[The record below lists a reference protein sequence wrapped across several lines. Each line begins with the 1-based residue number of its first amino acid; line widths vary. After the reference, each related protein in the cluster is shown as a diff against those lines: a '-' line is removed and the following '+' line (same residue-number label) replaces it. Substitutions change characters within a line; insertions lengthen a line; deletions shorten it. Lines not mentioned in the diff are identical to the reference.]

1 MDGLEDSSNNHNVS
15 NTDTS
20 QDEVD
25 ASSPSGKYKRFG
37 RHGAGLNGAA
47 GADASAGIHRSP
59 QGTHAAGTHPDY
71 CPFPSAY
78 LVIAR
83 ITLQGQKCDACA
95 IATAFRI

>member
-1 MDGLEDSSNNHNVS
+1 MDGLDDSSGNGHNIS

-37 RHGAGLNGAA
+37 RHGVGLNGAA

-59 QGTHAAGTHPDY
+59 QGTHAGKIHK
-71 CPFPSAY
+71 FS
-78 LVIAR
+78 VR
-83 ITLQGQKCDACA
+83 
-95 IATAFRI
+95 R